1 MGIVGLLPNFQVST
15 TSPFPTQINPFLYP
29 SHFWQAQLVSLVV
42 GLRTYQHPCT
52 YNVTLRLICA
62 TIVAVEKQYVLH
74 IVSVC
79 FGNLRQSACKAHG
92 PYFLFLWPGWLYHN
106 SAHYLMKGTIFWY
119 TLLNIR
125 LVFWYSLQHLSETF
139 FILSRTDR
147 DMIRNVYWCSCK
159 GSFILV
165 GI

>member
-1 MGIVGLLPNFQVST
+1 MKKERICLGFEWNLARGGKKNSPDFWIRCRKNNETANEPTTWHGRRLLGT
-15 TSPFPTQINPFLYP
+15 ITS
-29 SHFWQAQLVSLVV
+29 A
-42 GLRTYQHPCT
+42 
-52 YNVTLRLICA
+52 
-62 TIVAVEKQYVLH
+62 EKQYVLH
-74 IVSVC
+74 NVSVC
-79 FGNLRQSACKAHG
+79 FGKLKQSACKAHG